1 MKIKVG
7 TILDEELL
15 FQMKKAAVIQRKSL
29 SRLLEDALR
38 TYLNITEK
46 ETKERQIN
54 ITQSTRGAMSISNKM
69 LKVIMEEE
77 GVYGS

>member
-1 MKIKVG
+1 MKKKVG

-15 FQMKKAAVIQRKSL
+15 FQVKKAAVIQRKSL
-29 SRLLEDALR
+29 SRLLEDALK
-38 TYLNITEK
+38 TYLNIMEK
-46 ETKERQIN
+46 ETKERQKN
-54 ITQSTRGAMSISNKM
+54 VAQSTSGAMSIPKKM

>member
-1 MKIKVG
+1 MKKKVG

-15 FQMKKAAVIQRKSL
+15 FQVKKAAVIQRKSL
-29 SRLLEDALR
+29 SRLLEDALK
-38 TYLNITEK
+38 TYLNIMEK
-46 ETKERQIN
+46 ETKERQKN
-54 ITQSTRGAMSISNKM
+54 VAQSTSGAMSISKKM